1 MVILPTFGVK
11 ESNYQPSLSLSHT
24 IALCGSESIK
34 RPPSI
39 AFLYVVSSSGNP
51 QHWQRLS
58 LSDSQLSVTTITSNA
73 PKWNAFMRT
82 KWAYQ
87 HEESEHSVLVC
98 VREREQKEEV
108 ERDAV
113 NGNKQRENLKH
124 MALRFPEIFMC
135 RREVVTGMWCDS
147 YHMEWKHWSSASRAD
162 IGCSAVAYS
171 KVLVITAR
179 WCTATA

>member
-98 VREREQKEEV
+98 VRERAKRRSGERCCKWEQTEGKFKTHGFAV
-108 ERDAV
+108 SRDFYV
-113 NGNKQRENLKH
+113 PQRSCNRNVVWLLSYGMKTLKQCQQGGYRVFSCGLQQSPRH
-124 MALRFPEIFMC
+124 H
-135 RREVVTGMWCDS
+135 S
-147 YHMEWKHWSSASRAD
+147 
-162 IGCSAVAYS
+162 
-171 KVLVITAR
+171 
-179 WCTATA
+179 